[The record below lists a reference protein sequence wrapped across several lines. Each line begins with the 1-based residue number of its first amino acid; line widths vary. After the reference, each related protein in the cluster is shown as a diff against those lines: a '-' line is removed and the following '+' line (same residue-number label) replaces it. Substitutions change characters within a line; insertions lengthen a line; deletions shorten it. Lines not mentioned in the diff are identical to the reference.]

1 MLEESQLTGGN
12 ELTRRLARVR
22 LCVGGG
28 GGGENALAA
37 T

>member
-28 GGGENALAA
+28 FETALAA